1 LRASRR
7 VGSIVVAGRRSVR
20 PKPLEL
26 DKSKE
31 FIMRLIIAAV
41 WLTLGVGSLAAETA
55 PEWAGEKRDLN
66 SGSSRGSATITVDP
80 QSVALGG
87 PFSVDIRFLNSGGGE
102 EFYNPFLGVQTPLP
116 AALAI
121 FSSDHKY
128 LGDLIERDE
137 VSRKMLTAKDWAFVP
152 SLCYVGCVE
161 RLTAGY
167 IPATAESASRT
178 LPPGEYYV
186 QMIYF
191 KGFLARNPSI
201 LERRQLEDE
210 EKVLQRFAKDFDRAE
225 LFRSNVVKVRF
236 TAK

>member
-1 LRASRR
+1 
-7 VGSIVVAGRRSVR
+7 
-20 PKPLEL
+20 
-26 DKSKE
+26 
-31 FIMRLIIAAV
+31 MRLIIAAV

-116 AALAI
+116 ARLAI

-137 VSRKMLTAKDWAFVP
+137 ASRKMLSVEDWTFLP
-152 SLCYVGCVE
+152 SLCYVGCVQ

-186 QMIYF
+186 QVIYL
-191 KGFLARNPSI
+191 KGFLAKNPAR
-201 LERRQLEDE
+201 LERRPLEDD
-210 EKVLQRFAKDFDRAE
+210 EKLLLRFEKEFDRAE

-236 TAK
+236 TEK

>member
-1 LRASRR
+1 M
-7 VGSIVVAGRRSVR
+7 R
-20 PKPLEL
+20 P
-26 DKSKE
+26 
-31 FIMRLIIAAV
+31 IIAAV
-41 WLTLGVGSLAAETA
+41 WLALCVGSLAAQNA
-55 PEWAGEKRDLN
+55 PEWNGEKRDLN
-66 SGSSRGSATITVDP
+66 SGLSLGSATISVDP
-80 QSVALGG
+80 QNVTLGE

-116 AALAI
+116 AVLAI

-137 VSRKMLTAKDWAFVP
+137 VSRNALRAEDWTFVP
-152 SLCYVGCVE
+152 SLCYVGRVE

-186 QMIYF
+186 QVIYF
-191 KGFLARNPSI
+191 KGFLAPNAAR
-201 LERRQLEDE
+201 LERRPFEDE
-210 EKVLQRFAKDFDRAE
+210 EKLLRRFEKEFDRAE
-225 LFRSNVVKVRF
+225 LFRSNAVKVRF